1 MKRWSPILLMSVL
14 LFALDAGPVAAGG
27 PALLTDEELDRVTAG
42 GVDFSIAVDPN
53 EGLVDFAF
61 NLGSSFGSGSV
72 GLGTPAQVPSTTV
85 FNGGNVNLSN
95 AQFLIDNMVFN
106 LNICVQCR
114 ADTIIQKGL
123 GVPITIR
130 AN

>member
-1 MKRWSPILLMSVL
+1 MKRWSPILLSAVVL
-14 LFALDAGPVAAGG
+14 ALGAGPAVAGG
-27 PALLTDEELDRVTAG
+27 PTLLTDEELDQVSAS
-42 GVDFSIAVDPN
+42 GVQFDLKVDPN

-61 NLGSSFGSGSV
+61 NVGSSFGSGSV
-72 GLGTPAQVPSTTV
+72 GVGTPVQAPATTV
-85 FNGGNVNLSN
+85 FNGGSMNLSN
-95 AQFLIDNMVFN
+95 ATFLIDNMIFN

>member
-1 MKRWSPILLMSVL
+1 MNRWSLILLSAVVL
-14 LFALDAGPVAAGG
+14 AVGAGPAVAGG
-27 PALLTDEELDRVTAG
+27 PTLLTDEELDQVSAG
-42 GVDFSIAVDPN
+42 GVQFDLKVDPN

-61 NLGSSFGSGSV
+61 NVGSSFGSGSV
-72 GLGTPAQVPSTTV
+72 AVGTPTQAPPTTV

-95 AQFLIDNMVFN
+95 ANFLVDNMIFN